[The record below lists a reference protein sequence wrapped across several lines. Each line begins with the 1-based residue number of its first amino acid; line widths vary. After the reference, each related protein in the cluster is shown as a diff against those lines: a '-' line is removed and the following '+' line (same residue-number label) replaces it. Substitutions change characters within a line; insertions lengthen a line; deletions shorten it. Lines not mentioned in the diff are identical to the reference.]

1 MNIYY
6 KKAADEEIKSYRY
19 LYENIP
25 DAFIKNRI
33 EGSFTYYIEMAVKYK
48 YVWNLFTMLS
58 IILPAAATL
67 ISVFVSQDDRTSVC
81 VIAFIT
87 FLTTVTSGLS
97 AAFKVPDKKS
107 SYRNLAE
114 NIKGELAMYHGKVGA
129 YKGKKDSEAT
139 RILYQNIEKII
150 QDGYNKISSLEDNK
164 GQQFG
169 GEASGSIDESNGK
182 SDLSPDD
189 AKKNECTKE

>member
-33 EGSFTYYIEMAVKYK
+33 EGSFVYYIKMAVKFK
-48 YVWNLFTMLS
+48 RDWNLITVLS
-58 IILPAAATL
+58 IILPATATL
-67 ISVFVSQDDRTSVC
+67 ISVFVSQNNRISVC

-114 NIKGELAMYHGKVGA
+114 NIKGELAMYHGKAGA

-164 GQQFG
+164 GQQSG
-169 GEASGSIDESNGK
+169 GEASGLIDESNGK
-182 SDLSPDD
+182 SDLLLDD
-189 AKKNECTKE
+189 SKKNKRTEE